1 MKGEP
6 ADHEG
11 AIDLWKQQEAI
22 RGHQRPSEAIVPVE
36 AAGGHQRPSEAR
48 QSYLWKQQ
56 LVEFGLG
63 ERRLGMQEDQMD

>member
-6 ADHEG
+6 GGHQG

-22 RGHQRPSEAIVPVE
+22 RGRQRSSEAIR
-36 AAGGHQRPSEAR
+36 GHQR
-48 QSYLWKQQ
+48 QSYLRKQQ

-63 ERRLGMQEDQMD
+63 KRRLGMQEDQMD